1 MEVTDE
7 VQHNTAIAGPSGRT
21 TEESLAI
28 GEIVDR
34 LWCKDRVSPPDK
46 VTCIGVG
53 VTKADDGGEAA
64 LATSRVAGAK
74 EREDEEHKECCVRCS
89 HSGIL

>member
-7 VQHNTAIAGPSGRT
+7 VQHNTAIAGPSGGVAKKG
-21 TEESLAI
+21 LAI

-34 LWCKDRVSPPDK
+34 MWWKDRVSPPDK
-46 VTCIGVG
+46 VTCVRVG
-53 VTKADDGGEAA
+53 VTEADDGGELA
-64 LATSRVAGAK
+64 LGTAGAK
-74 EREDEEHKECCVRCS
+74 VREDDEDKKCCVRCS